1 MKRTAAI
8 ITVSL
13 ISAGLLVFL
22 SLLTSPKYMRGIT
35 EGALTGEYYEDKAPH
50 EVIILGDCEV
60 YENIS
65 TVELYKKYGIA

>member
-35 EGALTGEYYEDKAPH
+35 EGALTGE
-50 EVIILGDCEV
+50 L
-60 YENIS
+60 
-65 TVELYKKYGIA
+65 